1 MNRNGLCLV
10 GASERAFDRPPI
22 SFHRQ
27 PIQPPSIGR
36 SINAINAMQRR
47 DDFQTDALR
56 PAALP
61 TASLK
66 PLRTGAAAAAAATG
80 AATGGGAGGAGGGP
94 SLEERFHAMD
104 QSSEAYLDASY
115 EDWNKKVDVEVD
127 TLVDGMVHLVNI
139 ASVGTKDRHRVA
151 QEAFEAQCRTE
162 SMVGAVFDFTHS
174 HSHSPPFSPPQV
186 RAATSLL
193 SITHS
198 LKLLLLLSDE
208 QQIAT
213 RRDRAAERFA
223 RKTEHERALAA
234 QTLDSLLSKGSG
246 GGRPPR
252 DQDDT

>member
-1 MNRNGLCLV
+1 
-10 GASERAFDRPPI
+10 
-22 SFHRQ
+22 
-27 PIQPPSIGR
+27 
-36 SINAINAMQRR
+36 
-47 DDFQTDALR
+47 
-56 PAALP
+56 
-61 TASLK
+61 
-66 PLRTGAAAAAAATG
+66 
-80 AATGGGAGGAGGGP
+80 
-94 SLEERFHAMD
+94 LEERFHAMD

-174 HSHSPPFSPPQV
+174 HSHSPPFPPQV